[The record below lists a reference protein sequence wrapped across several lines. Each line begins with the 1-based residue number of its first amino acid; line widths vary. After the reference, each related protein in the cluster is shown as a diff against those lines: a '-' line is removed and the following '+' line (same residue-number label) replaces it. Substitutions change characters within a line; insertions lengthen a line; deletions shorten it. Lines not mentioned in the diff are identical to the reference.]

1 MKRSLT
7 ALLTAALGLLLH
19 GCASPIVGAECK
31 DGMTSCGG
39 GLCVDV
45 DNDSNNCGACGHS
58 CADGECRHGVCG
70 AGSASDGGFS
80 LTDGGGIG
88 VPTTS
93 GGVGRPFPSDGGLTF
108 PDPAVELSC
117 QLGETA
123 CSDACSNLLE
133 DPGHCGACDTHCP
146 FDEVCSGGLCMA
158 TCNSLMQACAGGCA
172 DLTESPD
179 HCGKCSIHCASGICD
194 NGKCADAIP
203 GHVVVIGHDFFAG
216 STTTM
221 KRLAGDG
228 LFQAAGAPVRTL
240 VYHGTAG
247 DAQINGIDA
256 AFNYVAL
263 EGRSWKAIEAV
274 ADDVPQQLRDANAFV
289 IYPQNTNSDAELLEL
304 GRNWGK
310 ALTQFLLRGGV
321 VLLFETAVSAN
332 TGTFHLLEPSGLF
345 TAKSRALIPIQTLD
359 TVGVGFG
366 AATRATRQYR
376 STGTSTHFNGV
387 TSPGNI
393 LVEDKDKKPVVIQRI
408 VTE

>member
-1 MKRSLT
+1 VNRSLI
-7 ALLTAALGLLLH
+7 ALPQIAALGLLLH

-31 DGMTSCGG
+31 KGMTSCS

-45 DNDSNNCGACGHS
+45 DNDAENCGACGHS
-58 CADGECRHGVCG
+58 CADGECKRGVCG

-80 LTDGGGIG
+80 LSDGGGIG

-108 PDPAVELSC
+108 PDPAVALSC

-123 CSDACSNLLE
+123 CGDSCSYLPE
-133 DPGHCGACDTHCP
+133 DPAHCGDCETRCA
-146 FDEVCSGGLCMA
+146 VNQLCSMGECVKGCEGVFM
-158 TCNSLMQACAGGCA
+158 ACAGGCA
-172 DLTESPD
+172 DVTASEN
-179 HCGKCSIHCASGICD
+179 HCGKCSTHCASGICD
-194 NGKCADAIP
+194 NGTCADAIP
-203 GHVVVIGHDFFAG
+203 GHLVVYGHDFFAG
-216 STTTM
+216 STITM

-240 VYHGTAG
+240 VYHGSAG
-247 DAQINGIDA
+247 DAQIKGIDA
-256 AFNYVAL
+256 AFDYVAL
-263 EGRSWKAIEAV
+263 EGRSWEAIEAV
-274 ADDVPQQLRDANAFV
+274 ADDVPQQLRAADAFV
-289 IYPQNTNSDAELLEL
+289 IYPQNTSTDAELLEL

-321 VLLFETAVSAN
+321 VLLFETADPSN
-332 TGTFHLLEPSGLF
+332 TGTFHVLEPSGLF
-345 TAKSRALIPIQTLD
+345 TAKSRARIPIQVLD

-366 AATRATRQYR
+366 AATRATRQYA
-376 STGTSTHFNGV
+376 STGTSVHFNGV

-393 LVEDKDKKPVVIQRI
+393 LVEDQDKKPVVVQRI